1 MRYYFCAFFI
11 LCLNSFF
18 LSKEFQGSLLFSC
31 IVQFSRC
38 CFKASS
44 RLLYY
49 ITSFRFCQVL
59 FSSFF
64 KNFFLWYSLS
74 PLALPPQVSLSIIP
88 LSVAFVKPFFKISSK
103 IFFSEFFLQLPS
115 ALFSLRPGLT
125 YFLSL
130 FFLDYRSRQLYHYI
144 TFFKVCQGNSFQD
157 FHQKI
162 GNISQ

>member
-64 KNFFLWYSLS
+64 KNFFSVILAFPLS
-74 PLALPPQVSLSIIP
+74 SSASGQLVYYTTFSRVCQALFQNFFQNFFLGIFPSATVGLIFPQARTNLLPIP
-88 LSVAFVKPFFKISSK
+88 L
-103 IFFSEFFLQLPS
+103 FS
-115 ALFSLRPGLT
+115 R
-125 YFLSL
+125 LSL
-130 FFLDYRSRQLYHYI
+130 PTALSLYHL
-144 TFFKVCQGNSFQD
+144 F
-157 FHQKI
+157 
-162 GNISQ
+162 